1 MAMQAWNGMWLTV
14 AFLSELA
21 ALAALAL
28 WGWSGSGATGLRLLL
43 AVGAPLVAGVLWG
56 VFAAP
61 AAPVQVMALAL
72 TVKVLVFGSAVL
84 ALVATGHPRLA
95 VVLAAAAL
103 LSSVLSTAPTTSSLS
118 APLPG

>member
-1 MAMQAWNGMWLTV
+1 
-14 AFLSELA
+14 
-21 ALAALAL
+21 
-28 WGWSGSGATGLRLLL
+28 LRLLL

-61 AAPVQVMALAL
+61 AAPVQVAALAL
-72 TVKVLVFGSAVL
+72 AVKVLVFGSAIL

>member
-1 MAMQAWNGMWLTV
+1 
-14 AFLSELA
+14 
-21 ALAALAL
+21 
-28 WGWSGSGATGLRLLL
+28 LRLLL